1 MYSYS
6 EDTKIEYW
14 VRDCNGSVVS
24 RHPESSLYYARQE
37 AKSASGSIYEVLLIS
52 QAGEDKIVSEQEI

>member
-1 MYSYS
+1 MHLYS

-37 AKSASGSIYEVLLIS
+37 AKDASGSIYEVTLIA
-52 QAGEDKIVSEQEI
+52 QAGQDKVLSEEEI